1 MSMDIPFGTFND
13 ELPEDRTKIT
23 AYVDCVNLERMLH
36 EVEGHQVTV
45 LTKTTDSGKEKV
57 ELGGRE
63 ERLAFRVDEPP
74 RIGGDGEFPQ
84 PLTYIAGASAPDC
97 SAI

>member
-13 ELPEDRTKIT
+13 ELPGGRTKIT
-23 AYVDCVNLERMLH
+23 AYVDCGNLERMLH

-45 LTKTTDSGKEKV
+45 LTKTTASGKEKV
-57 ELGGRE
+57 EFGGCE

-74 RIGGDGEFPQ
+74 RIGGGGEFPQ
-84 PLTYIAGASAPDC
+84 PLTYIAGGVGA
-97 SAI
+97 